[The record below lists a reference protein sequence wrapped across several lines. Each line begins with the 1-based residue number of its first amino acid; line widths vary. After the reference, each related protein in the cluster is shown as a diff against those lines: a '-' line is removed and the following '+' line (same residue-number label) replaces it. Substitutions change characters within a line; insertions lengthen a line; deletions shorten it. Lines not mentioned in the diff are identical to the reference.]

1 MITLL
6 FLVFV
11 FMIVFGI
18 LGLCLRLTGG
28 VLKLACKLIFILPI
42 GILCAALG
50 VVFCCTL
57 ILIPLGIACF
67 KLTGSLLTALVC

>member
-6 FLVFV
+6 LMLFI
-11 FMIVFGI
+11 FMMVFGI
-18 LGLCLRLTGG
+18 LGFCLRLTGG
-28 VLKLACKLIFILPI
+28 VLKLACRLLLLIPA

-50 VVFCCTL
+50 VAFCCTL

-67 KLTGSLLTALVC
+67 KLTGSLFSAMV

>member
-6 FLVFV
+6 LMIFV
-11 FMIVFGI
+11 FMIVFGV
-18 LGLCLRLTGG
+18 LGFCLRLTGG

-67 KLTGSLLTALVC
+67 KLTGSLLTGLV

>member
-1 MITLL
+1 MITWLL
-6 FLVFV
+6 LIFIL
-11 FMIVFGI
+11 MIVFGV

-28 VLKLACKLIFILPI
+28 VLKLVFRLIFLVPV

-50 VVFCCTL
+50 VAFCCTL

-67 KLTGSLLTALVC
+67 KLTGALLGAVI

>member
-6 FLVFV
+6 LLIFV
-11 FMIVFGI
+11 FAIVFGV
-18 LGLCLRLTGG
+18 LGFCLRLTGG
-28 VLKLACKLIFILPI
+28 VLKFTCRFLFLLPA

-50 VVFCCTL
+50 VAFCCTL

-67 KLTGSLLTALVC
+67 KLTGSLLSAMV

>member
-6 FLVFV
+6 LLIFV
-11 FMIVFGI
+11 FAIVFGV
-18 LGLCLRLTGG
+18 LGFCLRLTGG
-28 VLKLACKLIFILPI
+28 VLKLTCRLLFLLPA

-50 VVFCCTL
+50 CTL

-67 KLTGSLLTALVC
+67 KLTGSLLSAMV

>member
-1 MITLL
+1 
-6 FLVFV
+6 
-11 FMIVFGI
+11 MIVFGV
-18 LGLCLRLTGG
+18 LGFCLRLTGG
-28 VLKLACKLIFILPI
+28 VLKLIFLLPV

-67 KLTGSLLTALVC
+67 KLTGTLLGAVI

>member
-6 FLVFV
+6 VMIFV

-18 LGLCLRLTGG
+18 LGFCLRLTGG
-28 VLKLACKLIFILPI
+28 VLKLVCKILFLLPV

-50 VVFCCTL
+50 VAFCCTL

-67 KLTGSLLTALVC
+67 KLTGSLFSAVI